1 MITDNAYDVTDNSD
15 SYDADDSD
23 ESYDVNINQSQ

>member
-1 MITDNAYDVTDNSD
+1 VITDNAYDVTDNSD